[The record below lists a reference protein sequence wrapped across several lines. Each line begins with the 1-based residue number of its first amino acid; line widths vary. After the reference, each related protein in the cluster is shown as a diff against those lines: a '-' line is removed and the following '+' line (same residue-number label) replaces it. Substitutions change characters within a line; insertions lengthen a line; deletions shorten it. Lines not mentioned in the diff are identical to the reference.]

1 MTEPRRPANRRIEP
15 LLLAAC
21 VAGAACAALAMVPT
35 GAFAAAFA
43 HPARVEQLGGA
54 IPEASMRGA
63 AFFRASLA
71 AAAALV
77 PLLVWMLVRACPSDA
92 ARPPRPIAPRTRAGW
107 LLLAGIVA
115 LGGALRV
122 VFARESL
129 WYDEISA
136 FLSFAIE
143 GPAVA
148 FGSYAVPTNHVPMT
162 IATWAAWTLS
172 GGSLDELVL
181 RAPAIAAG
189 MASIATA
196 YALGATLFTRRLGLF
211 TALAVAV
218 GPIPVVEGAE
228 ARGYAFVIL
237 GALVATLALARAFRT
252 QGAREYAA
260 FAGACAFMAWSHPV
274 AVLVPV
280 CAGMIGLARDRRL
293 AIASLLAGVS
303 AAVLLAPLAGD
314 VLATRADYARSDAA
328 QPAPWSREGL
338 EAVYGLTLAWSG
350 GRPWWFLDPTPL
362 LAIAAGFGYAAIARS
377 REPAARRTRA
387 ALAPVLAAFVL
398 AFALSA
404 ALGTWIYARFL
415 VFTVPAGALALTAFA
430 WSSLRASRGMRG
442 LQPWILPVRPQTAL
456 CAAVI
461 LFASVSGLRNL
472 ACRQPIRDAVEI
484 VARSREADDRV
495 ATIGLPDNAVGFYA
509 QQYGFEAEATGFL
522 GRDLAAVLARDE
534 PRFVIVLYPTR
545 VDGEILRLLD
555 AGYDRT
561 EVLEGWADWGG
572 GAVEVWRSRTVPG
585 TSLAPTR

>member
-1 MTEPRRPANRRIEP
+1 VAEPRAGLRGPSR
-15 LLLAAC
+15 L
-21 VAGAACAALAMVPT
+21 VAGAAAVGAACLALALVPT
-35 GAFAAAFA
+35 ATYADAFA
-43 HPARVEQLGGA
+43 HPVRVELLGGA
-54 IPEASMRGA
+54 IPEATMQGA
-63 AFFRASLA
+63 AAFRFALA
-71 AAAALV
+71 AAAALI
-77 PLLVWMLVRACPSDA
+77 PLLVWMLARACPPDA
-92 ARPPRPIAPRTRAGW
+92 ERPPRPIAPRTRAGW
-107 LLLAGIVA
+107 LLLASIVA
-115 LGGALRV
+115 IGGALRIAV
-122 VFARESL
+122 ARESL

-143 GPAVA
+143 GPGVA

-162 IATWAAWTLS
+162 IATWAVWTLS

-189 MASIATA
+189 VASIAVA

-252 QGAREYAA
+252 RSAREYAV
-260 FAGACAFMAWSHPV
+260 FAVACAFMAWSHPV
-274 AVLVPV
+274 AVLVPIS
-280 CAGMIGLARDRRL
+280 AGVIGLARDRRL

-350 GRPWWFLDPTPL
+350 SRPWWFLDPTPL
-362 LAIAAGFGYAAIARS
+362 LAVAAGFGYAAIARS

-430 WSSLRASRGMRG
+430 WSALRASRGRRG
-442 LQPWILPVRPQTAL
+442 LQPWILPVRPQVAL
-456 CAAVI
+456 CAGVI
-461 LFASVSGLRNL
+461 LLGGISGMRNL
-472 ACRQPIRDAVEI
+472 ACRQPIRDAVEV
-484 VARSREADDRV
+484 VARSRAADDRV

-509 QQYGFEAEATGFL
+509 QRYGFEATATGFL
-522 GRDLAAVLARDE
+522 GKDLAAVLARDA
-534 PRFVIVLYPTR
+534 PRFVVVLYPNR

-555 AGYDRT
+555 AGHDRT
-561 EVLEGWADWGG
+561 HTFDGWADWGAG
-572 GAVEVWRSRTVPG
+572 TVEIWE
-585 TSLAPTR
+585 LAR